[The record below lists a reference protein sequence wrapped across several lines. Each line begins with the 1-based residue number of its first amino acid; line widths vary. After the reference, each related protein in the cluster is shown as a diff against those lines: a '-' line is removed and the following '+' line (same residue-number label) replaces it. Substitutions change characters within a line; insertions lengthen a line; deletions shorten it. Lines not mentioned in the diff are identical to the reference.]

1 MKLLLLTYS
10 GSTPERISALLEAHG
25 ATGYTQ
31 LAHAHGRGD
40 SGRVEGSR
48 AWPGD
53 ASVFFSVVPNERVE
67 ELRRA
72 VRTYRAAVSHGERLH
87 VATLPLE
94 DFE

>member
-10 GSTPERISALLEAHG
+10 GSTPDRISALLEIHG
-25 ATGYTQ
+25 ATGHTQ
-31 LAHAHGRGD
+31 LAHAHGRGG

-53 ASVFFSVVPNERVE
+53 TTVFFSVIPNESVE
-67 ELRRA
+67 GVRRA
-72 VRTYRAAVSHGERLH
+72 LRAYRTAASDGERLH

>member
-1 MKLLLLTYS
+1 MKLLLLTYR

-25 ATGYTQ
+25 STGYTE
-31 LAHAHGRGD
+31 LLHARGL
-40 SGRVEGSR
+40 GSTGKVDGTR

-53 ASVFFSVVPNERVE
+53 AVVFFSVVPNENVE
-67 ELRRA
+67 ALRA
-72 VRTYRAAVSHGERLH
+72 VLRAYRAGEAPGERLH